1 MLSKMNRKFL
11 ALFLASAFLLTSCK
25 DEHSDLKD
33 GLYAELE
40 TSKGTILLEL
50 EYKKTPITVANFVT
64 LAEGKNP
71 FASEECKGKNLFDDI
86 SFHRVIDKFMIQTG
100 DPLGNGA
107 GDAGYTFKDE
117 ITDLRHD
124 KPGILSMANSGP
136 GTNSCQFFITHVET
150 PWLDGEHTVFGK
162 IANPESLEVVN
173 AIKQSDM
180 LNKVTIIRK
189 GEDVKKFDAVKV
201 FSDYFKKENENI
213 KKQQAID
220 EENKKIYA
228 QKFKAVIEQKLNYFN
243 NLRESATKTSSG
255 LEYKITQKSK
265 GSKPKDGAMVFIK
278 YAGFLEDGTLFD
290 TSEPEIAKT
299 CGFFDEQR
307 AMQNGYSA
315 LPYEMGSNKL
325 IPGFIE
331 GINKMNIG
339 DKAVFFIPSKL
350 AYGEQGAGKVIPPNA
365 NIIFEVELLDK
376 N

>member
-11 ALFLASAFLLTSCK
+11 ALFLASSFLLTSCK
-25 DEHSDLKD
+25 DEHSNLKD

-71 FASEECKGKNLFDDI
+71 FASEECKGKNLFDEI

-150 PWLDGEHTVFGK
+150 PWLDGKHTVFGE
-162 IANPESLEVVN
+162 IANPESLDVVN
-173 AIKQSDM
+173 SIKQGDR

-201 FSDYFKKENENI
+201 FSDYFKKENENL

-220 EENKKIYA
+220 EENKRIYA

-243 NLRESATKTSSG
+243 NLRESATKTPSG
-255 LEYKITQKSK
+255 LKYKITEKSK
-265 GSKPKDGAMVFIK
+265 GSKPNEGTKVFIK

-290 TSEPEIAKT
+290 TSNPEIAKT
-299 CGFFDEQR
+299 FGLFNEQR

-315 LPYEMGSNKL
+315 LPYQIGSNKL
-325 IPGFIE
+325 IPGFVE
-331 GINKMNIG
+331 GVNKMNIG

-350 AYGEQGAGKVIPPNA
+350 GYGEQGAGDVIPPNA

>member
-243 NLRESATKTSSG
+243 NLRESATKTTSG
-255 LEYKITQKSK
+255 LKYKITEKSK
-265 GSKPKDGAMVFIK
+265 GSKPKEGTKVFIK

-299 CGFFDEQR
+299 CGFFNEQR

-350 AYGEQGAGKVIPPNA
+350 AYGEQGAGDVIPPNA

>member
-71 FASEECKGKNLFDDI
+71 FASEECKGKNLFDEI

-220 EENKKIYA
+220 EENKKIYV
-228 QKFKAVIEQKLNYFN
+228 QKFKAVIEQKLTYFED
-243 NLRESATKTSSG
+243 LRESATKTSSG

-299 CGFFDEQR
+299 CGFFNEQR

-350 AYGEQGAGKVIPPNA
+350 AYGEQGAGDVIPPNA

>member
-11 ALFLASAFLLTSCK
+11 ALFLASSFLLTSCK
-25 DEHSDLKD
+25 DEHSNLKD

-150 PWLDGEHTVFGK
+150 PWLDGKHTVFGE
-162 IANPESLEVVN
+162 IANPESLDIVN
-173 AIKQSDM
+173 AIKQGDR

-201 FSDYFKKENENI
+201 FSDYFKKENENL

-220 EENKKIYA
+220 EENKRIYA

-243 NLRESATKTSSG
+243 NLRESATKTPSG
-255 LEYKITQKSK
+255 LKYKITEKSK
-265 GSKPKDGAMVFIK
+265 GSKPKEGTKVFIK

-290 TSEPEIAKT
+290 TSNPEIAKT
-299 CGFFDEQR
+299 FGFYDEQR

-315 LPYEMGSNKL
+315 LPYQVGSNKL
-325 IPGFIE
+325 IPGFVE
-331 GINKMNIG
+331 GVNKMNIG

-350 AYGEQGAGKVIPPNA
+350 GYGEQGAGDVIPPNA